1 MIKAITANAS
11 ITGGESAAVRK
22 SIDAISEHVKKI
34 KFGSWASVAATATY
48 EGNRIVKFRPTD
60 GITRTVTEDLTIPV
74 RPPDARVI
82 WIKPWNL
89 EKKSLSDITEKI
101 DQGPLFSIAHSQ
113 PDNAVCVIFQ
123 HAYHARAFLEANIR
137 YSRTYGQSLFGPG
150 CEVLEGQAYP
160 ATEDI
165 RRMDTRNERRRL
177 TFARGRLFTNGM
189 TEARFKNDI
198 FSMVGEGNVELVWL
212 FNSGNATVVFSATVI
227 ARTVREDFLR
237 RAAYPGPYQDV
248 MVSFSHDPC
257 ERPLNLITQMPG
269 SRNAVE
275 AKPHGGMSTRES
287 NGDSTASSAFG
298 RPITASPSRGQCPAV
313 DAEGWQKVG
322 KRK

>member
-1 MIKAITANAS
+1 MFKWLAETKGWSDMIKAITANAAVA
-11 ITGGESAAVRK
+11 GGESAAVRK
-22 SIDAISEHVKKI
+22 SVDAAISQHVKKI
-34 KFGSWASVAATATY
+34 KSGSWASIAATATY

-60 GITRTVTEDLTIPV
+60 GITRTVTENLTIPV
-74 RPPDARVI
+74 RPQDARVI

-89 EKKSLSDITEKI
+89 EKKSLSNITEKI

-123 HAYHARAFLEANIR
+123 HAYHARAVLEANIR

-177 TFARGRLFTNGM
+177 TFARGRLFTSGM

-198 FSMVGEGNVELVWL
+198 FGMVGEGNVELVWL
-212 FNSGNATVVFSATVI
+212 FNSGNGTINSSSSCGEGDLVTDVI
-227 ARTVREDFLR
+227 
-237 RAAYPGPYQDV
+237 
-248 MVSFSHDPC
+248 
-257 ERPLNLITQMPG
+257 
-269 SRNAVE
+269 
-275 AKPHGGMSTRES
+275 
-287 NGDSTASSAFG
+287 
-298 RPITASPSRGQCPAV
+298 
-313 DAEGWQKVG
+313 
-322 KRK
+322 